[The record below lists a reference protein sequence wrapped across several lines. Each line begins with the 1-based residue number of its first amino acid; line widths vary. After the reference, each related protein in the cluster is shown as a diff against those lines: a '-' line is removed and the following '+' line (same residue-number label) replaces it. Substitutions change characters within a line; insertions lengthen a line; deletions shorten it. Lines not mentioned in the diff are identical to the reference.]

1 MLIYPTI
8 KMSPLLGLQGSGG
21 GLGYLTA
28 VSELKIGDEYE
39 GGYFAGYISQNANGV
54 ATHGL
59 IVSPKASGS
68 NGGSSL
74 KWMSVDQDYW
84 FGGTFSSYDGAANTA
99 YLAGLTHPD
108 AIFPAA
114 DYCAGLSIGGYS
126 DWYLPARYEYTIA
139 YWNLKPSTANNNTGY
154 GANSYAVPQ
163 TSNFP
168 SNSDPSQTSISA
180 FQSGGSEDFAATRYW
195 TSEKYGSGTDSNAYF
210 LTFEDGRIDWFPMW
224 NGQYRVRAFRKFAV

>member
-1 MLIYPTI
+1 MDPITQTMLLSSSAATGPAI
-8 KMSPLLGLQGSGG
+8 G
-21 GLGYLTA
+21 GL
-28 VSELKIGDEYE
+28 YE

-68 NGGSSL
+68 NGGTSL
-74 KWMSVDQDYW
+74 RWMGIDQDY
-84 FGGTFSSYDGAANTA
+84 FSGGTFSSYDGAANTA
-99 YLAGLTHPD
+99 HLAAQTHPD

-126 DWYLPARYEYTIA
+126 DWYLPARYEYMIA
-139 YWNLKPSTANNNTGY
+139 YWNLKPSTHNNNTSY

-168 SNSDPSQTSISA
+168 SSSNPSQTSISA
-180 FQSGGSEDFAATRYW
+180 FQSGGSEAFQTGRNW
-195 TSEKYGSGTDSNAYF
+195 TSERFSNDSNAYYVDF
-210 LTFEDGRIDWFPMW
+210 DDGRIDNFPMYAG
-224 NGQYRVRAFRKFAV
+224 NYPVRAFRKFAV